1 MRKFFLAVIFFFSS
15 LCFSQSGSEPF
26 ISGVDISFTPQIESL
41 GGKYLSGGVQKDPLD
56 IFKEN
61 GVNYVRL
68 RIWHTPANGWCGLN
82 ETLKFAQ
89 RIKSRGLKFLLD
101 FHYSDTWADPQHQN
115 KPAAWA
121 NLPFENLKDSVYAYT
136 KNIIAALKNQN
147 TLPGMVQ
154 IGNEVTGGM
163 LWHDGKLYGAGD
175 ENTQWKKFAQL
186 INEGIRG
193 VREAADTSQIKIMI
207 HIDRGGDNGGAIYF
221 YDKLKTQNVLF
232 DVIGLSFYPW
242 WHGTLT
248 QLKNNLNSLAVRYQK
263 EIVVVE
269 TAYPWTLQYKN
280 DGVNNIVGL
289 NSQLHQGYPA
299 SVDGQKNFLN
309 DLKSIIKQTSGGKG
323 TGFFYWEPAYIS
335 VSGLGSSWENL
346 TVFNF
351 NNEVLQSITAFN
363 DSVSTEA
370 GEDVSNMPEEFSLSQ
385 NYPNPFNPSTTI
397 EYTIPS
403 VETRYIPS
411 LQHVTLKVYDVLGR
425 EIAALVNEYQIPGKY
440 SVEFRTLNAELPTGI
455 YFYKLTSGSLS
466 RSKKMLLIK

>member
-1 MRKFFLAVIFFFSS
+1 
-15 LCFSQSGSEPF
+15 
-26 ISGVDISFTPQIESL
+26 
-41 GGKYLSGGVQKDPLD
+41 
-56 IFKEN
+56 
-61 GVNYVRL
+61 
-68 RIWHTPANGWCGLN
+68 
-82 ETLKFAQ
+82 
-89 RIKSRGLKFLLD
+89 
-101 FHYSDTWADPQHQN
+101 
-115 KPAAWA
+115 
-121 NLPFENLKDSVYAYT
+121 
-136 KNIIAALKNQN
+136 
-147 TLPGMVQ
+147 
-154 IGNEVTGGM
+154 
-163 LWHDGKLYGAGD
+163 
-175 ENTQWKKFAQL
+175 
-186 INEGIRG
+186 
-193 VREAADTSQIKIMI
+193 MI

-269 TAYPWTLQYKN
+269 TAYPWALQYQN

-363 DSVSTEA
+363 DSVGTEA
-370 GEDVSNMPEEFSLSQ
+370 GEDVSNMPEEFLLSQ

-397 EYTIPS
+397 EYTIPN
-403 VETRYIPS
+403 VVTRYIPS

-466 RSKKMLLIK
+466 QSKKMLLIK